1 MKLDIPF
8 YSQYSEEIENI
19 WQTKVCAIVC
29 VKMVLDYFG
38 IKTETR
44 DLVKE
49 GLLISKE
56 LEKRDRVHDGYTEQY
71 GWGHELLVILLR
83 NNNIPS
89 YRQEFK
95 NLDHSENLL
104 GFGINKIISNI
115 KAGLPV
121 LVSLAKDI
129 NNPRTS
135 GHMVVVSGIE
145 ECGDVIKGL
154 YINDPE
160 AKSDADGKNKFV
172 NISDFKKSW
181 KKLAI
186 FVEKV

>member
-8 YSQYSEEIENI
+8 YSQYSEDIETN
-19 WQTKVCAIVC
+19 WQNKVCAVVC
-29 VKMVLDYFG
+29 IKMMLDYFG
-38 IKTETR
+38 IKIETN

-56 LEKRDRVHDGYTEQY
+56 LEKKDRAYDGYTEQY
-71 GWGHELLVILLR
+71 GWGHEVLVMLLR
-83 NNNIPS
+83 NKNIS
-89 YRQEFK
+89 AYRQEFK
-95 NLDHSENLL
+95 NIDNPELFLEE
-104 GFGINKIISNI
+104 GINKIINNI

-129 NNPRTS
+129 NNPKTS
-135 GHMVVVSGIE
+135 GHMVVISGIDE
-145 ECGDVIKGL
+145 AKGF

-160 AKSDADGKNKFV
+160 EKDGVSGKNKFV
-172 NISDFKKSW
+172 DISDFKKSW

-186 FVEKV
+186 FIEKI

>member
-8 YSQYSEEIENI
+8 YSQYSEDIENI
-19 WQTKVCAIVC
+19 WQTKACAIVC
-29 VKMVLDYFG
+29 VKMVLDYFE
-38 IKTETR
+38 IKTGING
-44 DLVKE
+44 LIKE

-56 LEKRDRVHDGYTEQY
+56 LEKRNRAHDGYTEQY

-83 NNNIPS
+83 NNNTSS

-95 NLDHSENLL
+95 NADSSENLL
-104 GFGINKIISNI
+104 DFGINKIINNI

-121 LVSLAKDI
+121 LISLAKDI
-129 NNPRTS
+129 NNPKTS
-135 GHMVVVSGIE
+135 GHMVVVSGIDE
-145 ECGDVIKGL
+145 GKGF

-160 AKSDADGKNKFV
+160 AKTEIDGKNKFV
-172 NISDFKKSW
+172 DISDFKKSW

>member
-1 MKLDIPF
+1 MKLNIPF
-8 YSQYSEEIENI
+8 YSQYSEDIENV
-19 WQTKVCAIVC
+19 WQTKACAIVC
-29 VKMVLDYFG
+29 IKMVLDYLG
-38 IKTETR
+38 IKTETQ
-44 DLVKE
+44 DLIKE

-56 LEKRDRVHDGYTEQY
+56 LEKRGKVNDGYTEQF
-71 GWGHELLVILLR
+71 GWGHEPLVIILR
-83 NNNIPS
+83 NKGVIS

-95 NLDHSENLL
+95 NADNSEGLL
-104 GFGINKIISNI
+104 EFGINKIISNI

-129 NNPRTS
+129 NNPKTS
-135 GHMVVVSGIE
+135 GHMVVVSGIDE
-145 ECGDVIKGL
+145 GKGF

-160 AKSDADGKNKFV
+160 AKIEVDGKDKFV
-172 NISDFKKSW
+172 DISDFKKSW